1 MTPKQALNKAWLK
14 KAVQRTDL
22 DLFKTELN
30 HLLKH
35 INEVESEEFHK
46 NLVSDFLKRA
56 FYGASY
62 FINTKGRND
71 LVIHLGPQP
80 QNPVGVIV
88 EAKKPTNKGEMPT
101 AKSLDCRAMQELVLY
116 YLRERHLVNN
126 LAVKHLICTN
136 INQWFV
142 FDAVMFDRL
151 FAQNAV
157 LTKKFQDFE
166 NGVLA
171 DTTTAFFYKEIASP
185 AIRAVEADMP
195 FTFFDVRDYE
205 KGLVATSDDASLV
218 ELFKLLSPEHLLKL
232 PFSNDSNSLDKGF
245 YTELLHIIGLK
256 EILKGGKPLIVRKDE
271 AERDPG
277 SLIENAIVQI
287 DSLDKMERL
296 KAPRS
301 FGRTRDEQMFNVAVE
316 LAITW
321 VNRILFLKL
330 LEAQLLAFHKGDSL
344 RRFMGTSKLRTFD
357 DLDILF
363 FQVLARRPDERSA
376 PVIAQFPGVPYLNSS
391 LFEPSEL
398 EHQMLTVSALADG
411 KTIAV
416 LRNTVLKGA
425 DGKRVTGRLPALTY
439 VLDFLSAFDF
449 AADSVGQVHD
459 DEKRL
464 INASVLGL
472 IFEKING
479 YRDGA
484 FFTPGYVTMRM
495 AKTAMRRAVVQ
506 KFNAQKGWSCTSI
519 EEVYGNLELEDR
531 AEANAIVNSL
541 RVCDPAVGSGHFLVS
556 VLNEIIAIK
565 SELRILSDRSGT
577 RLKEYTVEVIDDELV
592 VSDEDGR
599 IHEYRPASKESQRVQ
614 EALFE
619 EKQLIIENCL
629 FGVDINSN
637 SVKIC
642 RLRLWIELLKNAYYD
657 GKTGFLDTLPNIDI
671 NIKHGNSVVSRFS
684 TNEDLRRAL
693 KKSGHSLKS
702 YRQAVA
708 SYRDARTKAEKR
720 EMEELIESIKN
731 GFRTEIM
738 SNDPKIRRL
747 NSLRDDYNNLRG
759 QAVLFEETHA
769 EKKARAQQLATLSG
783 AIDKLEKQLEI
794 IRSNQIYV
802 GAFEWRFEFPE
813 VLDDD
818 GKFLGF
824 DVVIANPPYIDSEKM
839 VRDGHEDIRAHLAD
853 VYTTAKGN
861 WDLYIVFLELGL
873 KLLRTP
879 GNMTFITPDKWL
891 SRPFGDAFRTQNI
904 DKIWQVTV
912 LGRDVFEHALVDS
925 VVTDLCTTATPCI
938 DTYLLEGGESLV
950 LNSAMKANLPAP
962 HYLDPLLSRHYEFVK
977 KIDLLPGRLDDIIVC
992 ESACSTSDA
1001 YKIKPLVKELT
1012 GDFDPEKSFQMINT
1026 GTIGRYVSR
1035 WAVKPM
1041 KYLKATYSMPV
1052 VDRADFTKAFPNSYG
1067 AKSGLKK
1074 VILKGLNLLDAS
1086 LDLNGTVIPG
1096 KTTLVLP
1103 SEDAATLK
1111 YAAAI
1116 LHCPLTIFYIKARF
1130 GSSSYN
1136 GGINF
1141 RKEMIN
1147 ALPIPTDPAQR
1158 EQIVGLVDQILI
1170 RRGADPIADIHDLEE
1185 KINAKLYAL
1194 YKLSKADIDLVK
1206 KDASNVTI
1214 NDNGANADDDADEP
1228 ADVSLLPQTSHS

>member
-14 KAVQRTDL
+14 KPVQRTDL
-22 DLFKTELN
+22 DHFKRELN
-30 HLLKH
+30 HLRKH
-35 INEVESEEFHK
+35 INAVESEEFHK

-56 FYGASY
+56 FYSGSY

-71 LVIHLGPQP
+71 LVIHLGPLP
-80 QNPVGVIV
+80 QDFVGVIV

-101 AKSLDCRAMQELVLY
+101 TTTLDCKAIQELVLY
-116 YLRERHLVNN
+116 YLRERHLAKN
-126 LAVKHLICTN
+126 LEVKHLICTN

-142 FDAVMFDRL
+142 FDAVTFERL
-151 FAQNAV
+151 FAQDVV
-157 LTKKFQDFE
+157 LTKKFLDFE
-166 NGVLA
+166 NGILA
-171 DTTTAFFYKEIASP
+171 DTTTTFFYKEVASP
-185 AIRAVEADMP
+185 AIQAVEADMP
-195 FTFFDVRDYE
+195 YTYFDVREYE
-205 KGLVATSDDASLV
+205 EGLEDTTDDAALV
-218 ELFKLLSPEHLLKL
+218 ELFKLLAPEHLLKL

-256 EILKGGKPLIVRKDE
+256 ETLKGGKPLIVRKDKT
-271 AERDPG
+271 ERDPG

-287 DSLDKMERL
+287 DSLDKMDRL
-296 KAPRS
+296 KAPQS
-301 FGRTRDEQMFNVAVE
+301 FGKDREEQIFNVAVE

-321 VNRILFLKL
+321 INRILFLKL
-330 LEAQLLAFHKGDSL
+330 LEAQLLAFHNGDAKFQ
-344 RRFMGTSKLRTFD
+344 FMKTSKLQTFD
-357 DLDILF
+357 DLDALF
-363 FQVLARRPDERSA
+363 FQVLARRPAERSA
-376 PVIAQFPGVPYLNSS
+376 VVASQFPGVPYLNSS

-411 KTIAV
+411 KTIGV
-416 LRNTVLKGA
+416 LRSTVLKAA
-425 DGKRVTGRLPALTY
+425 DGTRATGRLSALTY
-439 VLDFLSAFDF
+439 TLDFLSAFNF
-449 AADSVGQVHD
+449 AADGVGQVQD

-495 AKTAMRRAVVQ
+495 AKTVVRRAIVQ
-506 KFNAQKGWSCTSI
+506 KFNTLKGWNCTSI
-519 EEVYGNLELEDR
+519 EDVYGNLELKDR
-531 AEANAIVNSL
+531 AEANTIVNSL

-556 VLNEIIAIK
+556 VLNEILAIK
-565 SELRILSDRSGT
+565 SELRILSDRSGA
-577 RLKEYTVEVIDDELV
+577 RLKEYTFEVIDDELV

-599 IHEYRPASKESQRVQ
+599 IHEYRPYLKESQRVQ

-619 EKQLIIENCL
+619 EKQFIIENCL

-657 GKTGFLDTLPNIDI
+657 AKTGFLETLPNIDI

-684 TNEDLRRAL
+684 VDEDLKQAL
-693 KKSGHSLKS
+693 KKSGRTLTA

-720 EMEELIESIKN
+720 EMEELVESIKA

-738 SNDPKIRRL
+738 NNDPKIKRL
-747 NSLRDDYNNLRG
+747 SSLRDDYNTLRG
-759 QAVLFEETHA
+759 QTILFEETTA
-769 EKKARAQQLATLSG
+769 EKQARVQQVKKLS
-783 AIDKLEKQLEI
+783 ACIDKLDMQVQA
-794 IRSNQIYV
+794 IRNNQIYI

-813 VLDDD
+813 VLDDQ

-839 VRDGHEDIRAHLAD
+839 HRDGHGDIRAHLAE

-873 KLLRTP
+873 KLLRAP

-891 SRPFGDAFRTQNI
+891 SKPFGDTFRTENI
-904 DKIWQVTV
+904 DKIWRVTV

-925 VVTDLCTTATPCI
+925 VVTDLCTIATPRI
-938 DTYLLEGGESLV
+938 DTYRLENGEPVV
-950 LNSAMKANLPAP
+950 LNSAMKADLPAP

-977 KIDLLPGRLDDIIVC
+977 KIDLLPDRLGDIAVC
-992 ESACSTSDA
+992 ESACSTGDA
-1001 YKIKPLVKELT
+1001 YKIKPLLKELA
-1012 GDFDPEKSFQMINT
+1012 GAFSPVESFQIVNT

-1035 WAVKPM
+1035 WGVKPM
-1041 KYLKATYSMPV
+1041 TYLKAKYSMPV
-1052 VDRADFTKAFPNSYG
+1052 VDRAAFVQAFPNSYG
-1067 AKSGLKK
+1067 AKAGLKK
-1074 VILKGLNLLDAS
+1074 IILKGLNLLDAS
-1086 LDLNGTVIPG
+1086 LDLDGTVVPG
-1096 KTTLVLP
+1096 KTTLILP
-1103 SEDAATLK
+1103 SDDVATLK
-1111 YAAAI
+1111 YVAAI
-1116 LHCPLTIFYIKARF
+1116 LHCPLVIFYIKSRY

-1141 RKEMIN
+1141 SKGMIN
-1147 ALPIPTDPAQR
+1147 ALPIPTNPDQKK
-1158 EQIVGLVDQILI
+1158 QIVDLVDEILN
-1170 RRGADPIADIHDLEE
+1170 RRTVDPIADIRDLED
-1185 KINAKLYAL
+1185 KINVKLYAL
-1194 YKLSKADIDLVK
+1194 YNLTDANIELVEM
-1206 KDASNVTI
+1206 
-1214 NDNGANADDDADEP
+1214 GATSVPSDDDDPLAEEDAVE
-1228 ADVSLLPQTSHS
+1228 

>member
-14 KAVQRTDL
+14 KPVQRTDL

-30 HLLKH
+30 YLRKH
-35 INEVESEEFHK
+35 TNAVESEEFHK

-56 FYGASY
+56 FYRGSY

-71 LVIHLGPQP
+71 LVIHMGPQP
-80 QNPVGVIV
+80 QDFVGVII

-101 AKSLDCRAMQELVLY
+101 ATSLDCRAIQELVLY
-116 YLRERHLVNN
+116 YLRERHLAKN
-126 LAVKHLICTN
+126 LEVKHLVCTN
-136 INQWFV
+136 INHWFV
-142 FDAVMFDRL
+142 FDAVTFDRL
-151 FAQNAV
+151 FAQDVV
-157 LTKKFQDFE
+157 LTKRFLDFDK
-166 NGVLA
+166 GVLA

-185 AIRAVEADMP
+185 AIRAVEAEMLY
-195 FTFFDVRDYE
+195 TFFDVREYE
-205 KGLVATSDDASLV
+205 EDLADATDAATLV

-287 DSLDKMERL
+287 DSLDKMDRL
-296 KAPRS
+296 KVAGA
-301 FGRTRDEQMFNVAVE
+301 FGKNREEQIFNVAVE
-316 LAITW
+316 LSITW
-321 VNRILFLKL
+321 INRILFLKL
-330 LEAQLLAFHKGDSL
+330 LEAQLIAFHKGDSKFQ
-344 RRFMGTSKLRTFD
+344 FMNTAKLQNFD
-357 DLDILF
+357 DLDVLF
-363 FQVLARRPDERSA
+363 FQVLARRPPERSSA
-376 PVIAQFPGVPYLNSS
+376 VAVQFPGVPYLNSS

-398 EHQMLTVSALADG
+398 EHQMLTVSGLADG
-411 KTIAV
+411 KTIRV
-416 LRNTVLKGA
+416 LRSTVLKAAG
-425 DGKRVTGRLPALTY
+425 GERISGTLPALAYT
-439 VLDFLSAFDF
+439 LKFLSAFNF
-449 AADSVGQVHD
+449 AADGVGQIQD
-459 DEKRL
+459 DDKRL

-495 AKTAMRRAVVQ
+495 AKTVIRRAIVQ
-506 KFNAQKGWSCTSI
+506 KFNAQKNWTCTSI
-519 EEVYGNLELEDR
+519 EDIYGNLELKDR
-531 AEANAIVNSL
+531 AEANVIVNSL
-541 RVCDPAVGSGHFLVS
+541 RICDPAVGSGHFLVS
-556 VLNEIIAIK
+556 VLNEIISIK
-565 SELRILSDRSGT
+565 SELRILSDRSGA
-577 RLKEYTVEVIDDELV
+577 RLKEYTFEVIDDELV

-599 IHEYRPASKESQRVQ
+599 IHEYRPGSKESQRVQ

-657 GKTGFLDTLPNIDI
+657 PKTGFLETLPNIDI

-684 TNEDLRRAL
+684 INEDLKQAL
-693 KKSGHSLKS
+693 KKSGHSLTA

-708 SYRDARTKAEKR
+708 RYRNARDKTEKR
-720 EMEELIESIKN
+720 EMEELIESIKA

-747 NSLRDDYNNLRG
+747 GSLRDDYNSLRG
-759 QAVLFEETHA
+759 QTTLFEETAA
-769 EKKARAQQLATLSG
+769 EKKARVQQLATLST
-783 AIDKLEKQLEI
+783 AIDKLHKQVET

-813 VLDDD
+813 VLDDQ

-839 VRDGHEDIRAHLAD
+839 VRDGHADIRAHLGE
-853 VYTTAKGN
+853 VYTAAKGN
-861 WDLYIVFLELGL
+861 WDLYIIFLELGL
-873 KLLRTP
+873 KLLRSP

-891 SRPFGDAFRTQNI
+891 SKPFGDAFRTEHI
-904 DKIWQVTV
+904 DKIWQITV
-912 LGRDVFEHALVDS
+912 LGRGVFEHALVDS
-925 VVTDLCTTATPCI
+925 IVTDLCTVATSGI
-938 DTYLLEGGESLV
+938 DTYLLEHGEASA
-950 LNSAMKANLPAP
+950 LNSAVKADLPEP
-962 HYLDPLLSRHYEFVK
+962 HYLDPLLSRNYEFVK
-977 KIDLLPGRLDDIIVC
+977 KIDLLPDRLGDMVGC
-992 ESACSTSDA
+992 ESACSTADA

-1012 GDFDPEKSFQMINT
+1012 GGFDPVKSFRMINT
-1026 GTIGRYVSR
+1026 GTIGRYASR
-1035 WAVKPM
+1035 WSTKPM
-1041 KYLKATYSMPV
+1041 TYLKAKYSMPV
-1052 VDRADFTKAFPNSYG
+1052 VDRAAFAKAFPNSYG
-1067 AKSGLKK
+1067 GKAGMKK
-1074 VILKGLNLLDAS
+1074 IILKGLNLLDAS
-1086 LDLNGTVIPG
+1086 LDLDGTVIPG
-1096 KTTLVLP
+1096 KTTLILP
-1103 SEDAATLK
+1103 SEDGETLK

-1116 LHCPLTIFYIKARF
+1116 LHCPLAIFYIKSRY

-1141 RKEMIN
+1141 SKGMIN
-1147 ALPIPTDPAQR
+1147 ALPIPTNPDQQK
-1158 EQIVGLVDQILI
+1158 QIVDLVDEILSRRVVDPTVDI
-1170 RRGADPIADIHDLEE
+1170 RDLEE

-1194 YKLSKADIDLVK
+1194 YKLTDAEIELVELVATNVPSAEALAK
-1206 KDASNVTI
+1206 EDAV
-1214 NDNGANADDDADEP
+1214 E
-1228 ADVSLLPQTSHS
+1228 

>member
-14 KAVQRTDL
+14 KPVQRTDL
-22 DLFKTELN
+22 ELFKTELN
-30 HLLKH
+30 YLRKH
-35 INEVESEEFHK
+35 TNAVESEEFHK

-56 FYGASY
+56 FYGGSY

-80 QNPVGVIV
+80 QDFVGVIV
-88 EAKKPTNKGEMPT
+88 ECKKPTNKGEMPT
-101 AKSLDCRAMQELVLY
+101 TTSLDCRAIQELVLY
-116 YLRERHLVNN
+116 YLRERHLTKN
-126 LAVKHLICTN
+126 LEVKHLICTN

-142 FDAVMFDRL
+142 FDSVTFDRL
-151 FAQNAV
+151 FAQDVV
-157 LTKKFQDFE
+157 LTKTFLDFE

-171 DTTTAFFYKEIASP
+171 DTTTAFFYKEVASP
-185 AIRAVEADMP
+185 AIRAVEAEMP
-195 FTFFDVRDYE
+195 YTSFDVREYE
-205 KGLVATSDDASLV
+205 GGLADTTDDATLV

-256 EILKGGKPLIVRKDE
+256 ETVKGGKPLIVRKDE

-287 DSLDKMERL
+287 NSLDKMDRL
-296 KAPRS
+296 RAPRS
-301 FGRTRDEQMFNVAVE
+301 FGKNREEQIFNVAVE

-330 LEAQLLAFHKGDSL
+330 LEAQLLAFHKADAKF
-344 RRFMGTSKLRTFD
+344 RFMMTFKLRTFN
-357 DLDILF
+357 DLDVLF

-376 PVIAQFPGVPYLNSS
+376 AVATQFPGVPYLNSS

-398 EHQMLTVSALADG
+398 EHQTLTVGALADG
-411 KTIAV
+411 KTIGV
-416 LRNTVLKGA
+416 LRSTVLKAA
-425 DGKRVTGRLPALTY
+425 DGKRVTGELPALAYT
-439 VLDFLSAFDF
+439 LDFLSAFNF
-449 AADSVGQVHD
+449 AADSVGQVQD

-495 AKTAMRRAVVQ
+495 AKTVVRRAIVQ
-506 KFNAQKGWSCTSI
+506 KFNAQKGWTCTSI
-519 EEVYGNLELEDR
+519 EDVYGSLELKDR

-556 VLNEIIAIK
+556 VLNEILAIK
-565 SELRILSDRSGT
+565 SELRILSDRSGA
-577 RLKEYTVEVIDDELV
+577 RLKEYTFEVIDDELV

-599 IHEYRPASKESQRVQ
+599 IHDYRPGAKESQRVQ

-657 GKTGFLDTLPNIDI
+657 AKTGFLETLPNIDI
-671 NIKHGNSVVSRFS
+671 NIKQGNSVVSRFS
-684 TNEDLRRAL
+684 IDEDLRDAL
-693 KKSGHSLKS
+693 KKSGRSLTA

-720 EMEELIESIKN
+720 EMEELIESIKT
-731 GFRTEIM
+731 GFRIEIM

-747 NSLRDDYNNLRG
+747 GSLRDDYNSLRG
-759 QAVLFEETHA
+759 QTTLFEETTA
-769 EKKARAQQLATLSG
+769 EKKTRVQKLATLSA
-783 AIDKLEKQLEI
+783 AIDKLDKQVET

-813 VLDDD
+813 VLDDQ

-839 VRDGHEDIRAHLAD
+839 LRDGHEDIRAHLAD

-861 WDLYIVFLELGL
+861 WDLYIIFLELGL
-873 KLLRTP
+873 KLLRVP

-891 SRPFGDAFRTQNI
+891 SKPFGDAFRTENI
-904 DKIWQVTV
+904 EKIWQITV
-912 LGRDVFEHALVDS
+912 LGRGVFEHALVDS
-925 VVTDLCTTATPCI
+925 VVTDLCTIASPRI
-938 DTYLLEGGESLV
+938 DTYLVENGEALA
-950 LNSAMKANLPAP
+950 LNSAVKADLPKP

-977 KIDLLPGRLDDIIVC
+977 KIDLLPDRLGDLVVC
-992 ESACSTSDA
+992 ESACSTGDA
-1001 YKIKPLVKELT
+1001 YKIKPLVKELA
-1012 GDFDPEKSFQMINT
+1012 GAFDPVKSFRMINT
-1026 GTIGRYVSR
+1026 GTIGRYASR

-1041 KYLKATYSMPV
+1041 TYLKAKYSMPV
-1052 VDRADFTKAFPNSYG
+1052 VDRAAFAKAFPNSYG
-1067 AKSGLKK
+1067 AKAGLKK
-1074 VILKGLNLLDAS
+1074 IILKGLNLLDAS
-1086 LDLNGTVIPG
+1086 LDLDGTVVPG
-1096 KTTLVLP
+1096 KTTLILP
-1103 SEDAATLK
+1103 SDDAAALK

-1116 LHCPLTIFYIKARF
+1116 LHCPLAIFYIKSRY

-1141 RKEMIN
+1141 SKGMIN
-1147 ALPIPTDPAQR
+1147 ALPIPTNPSQKM
-1158 EQIVGLVDQILI
+1158 QIVDLVDQILN
-1170 RRGADPIADIHDLEE
+1170 RRVVDPIADIRDLEE

-1194 YKLSKADIDLVK
+1194 YKLTDADIELVEMG
-1206 KDASNVTI
+1206 ATNVPS
-1214 NDNGANADDDADEP
+1214 DDDDDALAEDDAVE
-1228 ADVSLLPQTSHS
+1228 

>member
-531 AEANAIVNSL
+531 DEANAIVNSL

-657 GKTGFLDTLPNIDI
+657 GKTGFLETLPNIDI

>member
-1 MTPKQALNKAWLK
+1 MTYVTPKQALNKAWLK
-14 KAVQRTDL
+14 KPVQRTDL

-30 HLLKH
+30 YLWQHT
-35 INEVESEEFHK
+35 NTVESEEFHK

-56 FYGASY
+56 FYRESY

-80 QNPVGVIV
+80 QDFVGVIL

-101 AKSLDCRAMQELVLY
+101 TTSLDCRAIQELVLY
-116 YLRERHLVNN
+116 YLRERHLAKN
-126 LAVKHLICTN
+126 LHVKHLICTN

-142 FDAVMFDRL
+142 FDAVTFDRL
-151 FAQNAV
+151 FAQDVA
-157 LTKKFQDFE
+157 LIKKFLDFE

-171 DTTTAFFYKEIASP
+171 DTTTAFFYKEVASP
-185 AIRAVEADMP
+185 AIRAVEAEMP
-195 FTFFDVRDYE
+195 YAFFDVREYE
-205 KGLVATSDDASLV
+205 GDFTSTTDDAALV

-232 PFSNDSNSLDKGF
+232 PFKNDSNSLDKGF
-245 YTELLHIIGLK
+245 YRELLHIIGLK

-287 DSLDKMERL
+287 DSLDKMDRL
-296 KAPRS
+296 KSPRS
-301 FGRTRDEQMFNVAVE
+301 YGKDREEQIFNVAIE

-321 VNRILFLKL
+321 INRILFLKL
-330 LEAQLLAFHKGDSL
+330 LEAQLLAFHKGNSNFQ
-344 RRFMGTSKLRTFD
+344 FMKTSKLRTFD
-357 DLDILF
+357 DLDVLF
-363 FQVLARRPDERSA
+363 FQVLARHPDERSA
-376 PVIAQFPGVPYLNSS
+376 AVATQFPGVPYLNSS
-391 LFEPSEL
+391 LFELSEL
-398 EHQMLTVSALADG
+398 EHQMFTVSALADG
-411 KTIAV
+411 KTIEV
-416 LRNTVLKGA
+416 LRSTVLKAA
-425 DGKRVTGRLPALTY
+425 DGKRFTGKLPALAYT
-439 VLDFLSAFDF
+439 LDFLSAFNF
-449 AADSVGQVHD
+449 AADSVGPVQD

-495 AKTAMRRAVVQ
+495 AKTVVRSAIVQ
-506 KFNAQKGWSCTSI
+506 KFNSQKGWTCTSI
-519 EEVYGNLELEDR
+519 EDVYGHLELKDR
-531 AEANAIVNSL
+531 AEANAIVNGL

-565 SELRILSDRSGT
+565 SELRILGDRSGA
-577 RLKEYTVEVIDDELV
+577 RLKEYTFEVIDDELV
-592 VSDEDGR
+592 VSDEDGH
-599 IHEYRPASKESQRVQ
+599 IHEYRPGAKESQRVQ

-619 EKQLIIENCL
+619 EKRFIIENCL

-642 RLRLWIELLKNAYYD
+642 RLRLWIELLKHAYYD
-657 GKTGFLDTLPNIDI
+657 AKTGFLETLPNIDI

-684 TNEDLRRAL
+684 IDEDLKQAL
-693 KKSGHSLKS
+693 KKSGRTLTE

-708 SYRDARTKAEKR
+708 SYREARTKAEKR
-720 EMEELIESIKN
+720 EMQELIESIKT

-747 NSLRDDYNNLRG
+747 GSLRDDYKSL
-759 QAVLFEETHA
+759 QLQTTLFEETTA
-769 EKKARAQQLATLSG
+769 EMKARVKQLATLSA
-783 AIDKLEKQLEI
+783 AIDKLDKQVET
-794 IRSNQIYV
+794 IRNNQIYV

-813 VLDDD
+813 VLDDQ

-839 VRDGHEDIRAHLAD
+839 LRDGHEDIRAHLAD

-891 SRPFGDAFRTQNI
+891 SKPFGDAFRTENI
-904 DKIWQVTV
+904 DKISQITV
-912 LGRDVFEHALVDS
+912 LGRGVFEHALVDS
-925 VVTDLCTTATPCI
+925 IVTDFCTIATPRI
-938 DTYLLEGGESLV
+938 NTYLLENGEALA
-950 LNSAMKANLPAP
+950 LNSEVKADLPEP
-962 HYLDPLLSRHYEFVK
+962 HYLDPLLSRHYQFVK
-977 KIDLLPGRLDDIIVC
+977 KIDLLPDRLGTMVAC
-992 ESACSTSDA
+992 ESACSTGDA
-1001 YKIKPLVKELT
+1001 YKIKPLVKELV
-1012 GDFDPEKSFQMINT
+1012 GDFDPVNNFRMINT
-1026 GTIGRYVSR
+1026 GTIGRYASR

-1041 KYLKATYSMPV
+1041 TYLKAKYRMPV
-1052 VDRADFTKAFPNSYG
+1052 VDRADFTKTFPNSYG
-1067 AKSGLKK
+1067 AKAGLKK
-1074 VILKGLNLLDAS
+1074 IILKGLNLLDAS
-1086 LDLNGTVIPG
+1086 LDLDGTVIPG

-1103 SEDAATLK
+1103 SDDAATLK

-1116 LHCPLTIFYIKARF
+1116 LHCPLAIFYIKSRY

-1141 RKEMIN
+1141 SKEMIN
-1147 ALPIPTDPAQR
+1147 SLPIPTNPGQKK
-1158 EQIVGLVDQILI
+1158 QIVDLVDQILN
-1170 RRGADPIADIHDLEE
+1170 RRAIDSMADIHDLEE

-1194 YKLSKADIDLVK
+1194 YRLTDADIELVEMV
-1206 KDASNVTI
+1206 ATNVPS
-1214 NDNGANADDDADEP
+1214 DDDAIADED
-1228 ADVSLLPQTSHS
+1228 AV

>member
-14 KAVQRTDL
+14 KAVQRSDL

-56 FYGASY
+56 FYGSTY

-71 LVIHLGPQP
+71 LVIHLGPHP
-80 QNPVGVIV
+80 QNSVGVIV

-101 AKSLDCRAMQELVLY
+101 TKSLDCRAIQELVLY
-116 YLRERHLVNN
+116 YLRERHLVKN

-151 FAQNAV
+151 FAQNAA
-157 LTKKFQDFE
+157 LTKKFLDFE
-166 NGVLA
+166 SGALA

-185 AIRAVEADMP
+185 AIRAAEADMP
-195 FTFFDVRDYE
+195 FTFFDVREYE
-205 KGLVATSDDASLV
+205 KSLADTSDYAVLV

-256 EILKGGKPLIVRKDE
+256 EILMGGKPLIVRKDE

-287 DSLDKMERL
+287 DSLGKMERL

-301 FGRTRDEQMFNVAVE
+301 FGRSRDEQMFNVAVE

-330 LEAQLLAFHKGDSL
+330 LEAQLLAFHNGDAR
-344 RRFMGTSKLRTFD
+344 RRFMGTAKLRTFD

-376 PVIAQFPGVPYLNSS
+376 SVVAQFPGVPYLNSS

-398 EHQMLTVSALADG
+398 EHQMLTASALADG
-411 KTIAV
+411 KTIEA

-439 VLDFLSAFDF
+439 LLDFMSAFDF
-449 AADSVGQVHD
+449 AADGVGQVQD

-464 INASVLGL
+464 INAPVLGL

-495 AKTAMRRAVVQ
+495 AKTAVRRAVVL
-506 KFNAQKGWSCTSI
+506 KFNAQKGWSCTTI
-519 EEVYGNLELEDR
+519 EEVYANLELKDR
-531 AEANAIVNSL
+531 AEANDIVNSL

-565 SELRILSDRSGT
+565 SELRILSDRSGA

-599 IHEYRPASKESQRVQ
+599 IHEYKPASKESQRVQ

-657 GKTGFLDTLPNIDI
+657 AKTGFLETLPNIDI

-684 TNEDLRRAL
+684 INEDLRHAL

-731 GFRTEIM
+731 RFRTEIM

-759 QAVLFEETHA
+759 QAVLFEETRA
-769 EKKARAQQLATLSG
+769 EKTARSQKLATLSG
-783 AIDKLEKQLEI
+783 AIDKLENQVEM

-818 GKFLGF
+818 GKFQGF

-839 VRDGHEDIRAHLAD
+839 VRDGKDIRAHLSN

-861 WDLYIVFLELGL
+861 WDLYIIFLELGL
-873 KLLRTP
+873 KLLRAP

-925 VVTDLCTTATPCI
+925 VVTDLCTVATPCI
-938 DTYLLEGGESLV
+938 DTYLLENGE
-950 LNSAMKANLPAP
+950 P
-962 HYLDPLLSRHYEFVK
+962 
-977 KIDLLPGRLDDIIVC
+977 
-992 ESACSTSDA
+992 
-1001 YKIKPLVKELT
+1001 LT
-1012 GDFDPEKSFQMINT
+1012 G
-1026 GTIGRYVSR
+1026 
-1035 WAVKPM
+1035 
-1041 KYLKATYSMPV
+1041 
-1052 VDRADFTKAFPNSYG
+1052 
-1067 AKSGLKK
+1067 
-1074 VILKGLNLLDAS
+1074 
-1086 LDLNGTVIPG
+1086 
-1096 KTTLVLP
+1096 
-1103 SEDAATLK
+1103 
-1111 YAAAI
+1111 
-1116 LHCPLTIFYIKARF
+1116 C
-1130 GSSSYN
+1130 
-1136 GGINF
+1136 
-1141 RKEMIN
+1141 
-1147 ALPIPTDPAQR
+1147 
-1158 EQIVGLVDQILI
+1158 
-1170 RRGADPIADIHDLEE
+1170 
-1185 KINAKLYAL
+1185 
-1194 YKLSKADIDLVK
+1194 
-1206 KDASNVTI
+1206 
-1214 NDNGANADDDADEP
+1214 
-1228 ADVSLLPQTSHS
+1228 